1 MDYTFVSEEFY
12 ALLKQHDI
20 TKTEHHM
27 QLKRYRS
34 YMDKLIADK
43 IMPEKSSGS

>member
-1 MDYTFVSEEFY
+1 MDYTFVSKEIFT
-12 ALLKQHDI
+12 LLEQHDI

-34 YMDKLIADK
+34 YMDKLIADT
-43 IMPEKSSGS
+43 IIPGSSSGN